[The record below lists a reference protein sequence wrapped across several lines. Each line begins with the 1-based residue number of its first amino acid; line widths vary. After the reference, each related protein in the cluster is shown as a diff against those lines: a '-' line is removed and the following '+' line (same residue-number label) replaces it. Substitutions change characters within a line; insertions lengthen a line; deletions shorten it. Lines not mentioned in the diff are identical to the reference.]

1 MALQRI
7 GGTRSSRLEGSGAAT
22 EPAGQV
28 VRVGLAGMEST
39 DYFKLVP
46 TEVALRRPPQ
56 QVACA
61 FSPQDDRER
70 PEILSEFEFFRVG
83 SNKK

>member
-46 TEVALRRPPQ
+46 AEVVCDGQTTSAGSM
-56 QVACA
+56 C
-61 FSPQDDRER
+61 F
-70 PEILSEFEFFRVG
+70 LSSR
-83 SNKK
+83 